1 MLILAVKVVAIF
13 YISFGNMQNSHRA
26 LADLDICQGRRVA
39 LVDFWINFL
48 VAETLCANCNKLIKR
63 KGKI

>member
-26 LADLDICQGRRVA
+26 LADLDICQMSKGGGWHWWIFG
-39 LVDFWINFL
+39 LTFWLLKHYAPTVTN
-48 VAETLCANCNKLIKR
+48 
-63 KGKI
+63 